1 MESKLMNEELIKDI
15 WIIVTSV
22 ITVASVIVK
31 FTPTKTDDNILLKII
46 KLLSL
51 NKSDPKM

>member
-1 MESKLMNEELIKDI
+1 MNEELIKDI